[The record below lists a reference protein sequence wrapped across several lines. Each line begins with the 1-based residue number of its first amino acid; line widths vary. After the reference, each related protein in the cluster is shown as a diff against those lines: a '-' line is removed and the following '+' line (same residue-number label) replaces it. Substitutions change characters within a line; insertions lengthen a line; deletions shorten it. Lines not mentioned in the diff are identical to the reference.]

1 MDYNNKIQL
10 KAILN
15 YLRSASHLR
24 QFEYYDKFYKKWN
37 KILNYY
43 FKNDC
48 FFCNNNFSDLD
59 QAYHYDYPFYDIK
72 LTFDFSIAYINN
84 FFNKNK
90 GNFNMFPQM
99 ILSNIH
105 GELMFEGS
113 ICEYTY
119 YNLNECKEN
128 YDNMD
133 EIFIIP
139 FPSYPLRYVVID
151 GNHRLSLQVNQ
162 GKQNIKARFCPIEI
176 CERSLIS
183 ASQIVTYSFLFDCAF
198 IQNNIKKISDLQLKK
213 HLKIFDESSF
223 LNNLDE
229 RIQT

>member
-24 QFEYYDKFYKKWN
+24 RFAYYDKFYKKWN
-37 KILNYY
+37 KVLNHY
-43 FKNDC
+43 FNNNC
-48 FFCNNNFSDLD
+48 YFCNNDFSDLD
-59 QAYHYDYPFYDIK
+59 QAYHYDYPFYDVK
-72 LTFDFSIAYINN
+72 LTFDFSIPYINY
-84 FFNKNK
+84 FFFKNK
-90 GNFNMFPQM
+90 INLNMFPK
-99 ILSNIH
+99 ITLSNIQ
-105 GELMFEGS
+105 GELMYKDY

-151 GNHRLSLQVNQ
+151 GNHRISLQINQ
-162 GKQNIKARFCPIEI
+162 GKQNIKVRFCPIEI